1 MLTEKW
7 DSLIHSTN
15 DTQGAGMLSL
25 NRARRDNKLFLLHE
39 NQIDPIFKKEPHL
52 LEFKKEGKVE
62 DISREKN

>member
-1 MLTEKW
+1 
-7 DSLIHSTN
+7 
-15 DTQGAGMLSL
+15 MLSL